1 MGTSEEF
8 TGLWPT
14 PSANDH
20 MPQSPLPETMNVL
33 MGRPSRR
40 MKEAIQQ
47 VKPAPIASHQQMSL
61 LGDSLASLSVLPGSD
76 AARKMTAGCGQK
88 CSGLCV
94 NSGPLGLLVKTL
106 LESLEWTNQAVFLNW
121 KIRPLKKVTY
131 RRKASLGESAQTWN
145 PSVTQ
150 SSRFLYQLAV
160 STPPTDVT
168 GCSLWGTPRSSEYK
182 GCGPVGT
189 RSQAIWLGKEYLTAQ
204 VLQAETNRGAV
215 DSLTAVI
222 KLWPTPQSGADNEAA
237 HGAMSGDFKAK
248 FCERAGIPVTAQLN
262 PEWVEWLMG
271 FPNGWLNLTSPGSA
285 GTSRTG

>member
-1 MGTSEEF
+1 MGTSEEY

-14 PSANDH
+14 PSASDH

-33 MGRPSRR
+33 MGKPSRR
-40 MKEAIQQ
+40 MKEAIAQAP
-47 VKPAPIASHQQMSL
+47 PAPDVSSVQMSL

-76 AARKMTAGCGQK
+76 AARKMTAGYGQK
-88 CSGLCV
+88 CSGLCQ
-94 NSGPLGLLVKTL
+94 NSGPLGLLVKRL
-106 LESLEWTNQAVFLNW
+106 LESLEWTNQAVFLSW
-121 KIRPLKKVTY
+121 KIRPLKQVTY
-131 RRKASLGESAQTWN
+131 RRKASLGRSAPIWN
-145 PSVTQ
+145 ASATQ

-168 GCSLWGTPRSSEYK
+168 GSSLWGTPHSSEYK

-189 RSQAIWLGKEYLTAQ
+189 KSQAIWLGKEYLTAQ
-204 VLQAETNRGAV
+204 VLQAETNRRMFPTPRQEDSQCCGSHRGAV

-222 KLWPTPQSGADNEAA
+222 KQNQVG
-237 HGAMSGDFKAK
+237 G
-248 FCERAGIPVTAQLN
+248 QLN

-285 GTSRTG
+285 EESRTG